1 MGDDGGK
8 DKTYDRGR
16 WKKPNHS
23 IKRQHIEEEDAGDLN
38 EYVLFPGFSSPSP
51 RG

>member
-1 MGDDGGK
+1 MEDDGEE
-8 DKTYDRGR
+8 DMAHDRGR

-23 IKRQHIEEEDAGDLN
+23 VETTLREEDVGDLN